1 MTDKYLWNNLL
12 SLCEW
17 ESHQVKNESI
27 SKHQHRNFVFSRLL
41 FDSKLVAFSVFVVQF
56 GMIRYPLPPHLRELR
71 TKDDVGEVVRR
82 CMKNIVVVKGPN
94 NAVIIKDLQGRFCFN
109 TSLSELNEARAMPR
123 TKQVNNLISQFLSLF
138 GRFPQKL
145 SDPH

>member
-1 MTDKYLWNNLL
+1 
-12 SLCEW
+12 
-17 ESHQVKNESI
+17 
-27 SKHQHRNFVFSRLL
+27 
-41 FDSKLVAFSVFVVQF
+41 
-56 GMIRYPLPPHLRELR
+56 MIRYPLTPRLRELR

-145 SDPH
+145 CDPH